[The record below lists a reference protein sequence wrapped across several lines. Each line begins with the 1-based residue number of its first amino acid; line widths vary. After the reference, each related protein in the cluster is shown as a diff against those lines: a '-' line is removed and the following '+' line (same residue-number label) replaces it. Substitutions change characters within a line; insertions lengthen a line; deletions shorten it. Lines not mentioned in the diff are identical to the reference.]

1 MFMQKKW
8 GSRRLKWV
16 LATLVTGLLAV
27 ALGPFGLEAAAASSV
42 SGQPIIV
49 VSREAGSGT
58 RQAFVELAKVV
69 DAQGDDNITV
79 EADVLNTTGGVLQV
93 VAGNPAAIGYI
104 SFGSLNDSIQALS
117 LDGVAVSAEAVRDGS
132 YPLARPFNLAWKE
145 EGLSELGQDFMSFVF
160 SREGQAMVESAGYI
174 SPGSKATWQEQ
185 AAGAYDYS
193 SGGHKGQ
200 LSLVGST
207 SLTPVIEKLAER
219 YEKLNPGV
227 KINVTSN
234 GSTAG
239 FTAALDG
246 TADIGML
253 SRELTTSEASQ
264 VGHATFALDG
274 IVVVVNPAQS
284 QLKNLTLTELQA
296 IFSGQK
302 THW

>member
-1 MFMQKKW
+1 MFKQKKW
-8 GSRRLKWV
+8 GRWRLKWA
-16 LATLVTGLLAV
+16 LAILVTGILAG
-27 ALGPFGLEAAAASSV
+27 ALGPFGLVAAAASSV

-117 LDGVAVSAEAVRDGS
+117 LDGVAVSVEAVRDGS
-132 YPLARPFNLAWKE
+132 YPLSRPFNLAWKE

-174 SPGSKATWQEQ
+174 SPGSKATWQ
-185 AAGAYDYS
+185 AGAYDYS

>member
-1 MFMQKKW
+1 M
-8 GSRRLKWV
+8 
-16 LATLVTGLLAV
+16 
-27 ALGPFGLEAAAASSV
+27 
-42 SGQPIIV
+42 
-49 VSREAGSGT
+49 
-58 RQAFVELAKVV
+58 
-69 DAQGDDNITV
+69 
-79 EADVLNTTGGVLQV
+79 

-145 EGLSELGQDFMSFVF
+145 DGLSDLGQDFMSFVF